1 MLKCEDKL
9 KKIVIDLVKTTSLDK
24 ISITA
29 ICQKAKIKRQT
40 FYYHYQSVY
49 DLIYSIFYEM
59 KIECQDPYK
68 FDQIIKDL
76 QTFLIKNSD
85 FCLPLC
91 DTGAFQILEE
101 FVFGYLFR
109 NLKEYFSVLDLP
121 KNKHRELSMF
131 YAAGVQKIILQIFK
145 YNEIKNI
152 DLLKELKTFLNMNL
166 KF

>member
-1 MLKCEDKL
+1 MVKCEDKL

-49 DLIYSIFYEM
+49 DLIYSIFYEI
-59 KIECQDPYK
+59 KIDCKDSYD

-76 QTFLIKNSD
+76 QTFLNKNQD

-109 NLKEYFSVLDLP
+109 NLKDYFSLLDMP
-121 KNKHRELSMF
+121 KNKTRELSMF
-131 YAAGVQKIILQIFK
+131 YASGIQKVVLQIFK
-145 YNEIKNI
+145 YGEMKRI
-152 DLLKELKTFLNMNL
+152 DLAKELRSFMNLNL

>member
-59 KIECQDPYK
+59 KIECKDSYK

-76 QTFLIKNSD
+76 QAFLVKNQD

-109 NLKEYFSVLDLP
+109 NLKDFFSLLDMP
-121 KNKHRELSMF
+121 KNKTREISMF
-131 YAAGVQKIILQIFK
+131 YAAGIQKVVLQIYK
-145 YNEIKNI
+145 YGEMKGI
-152 DLLKELKTFLNMNL
+152 DLVKELRSIMNLNL